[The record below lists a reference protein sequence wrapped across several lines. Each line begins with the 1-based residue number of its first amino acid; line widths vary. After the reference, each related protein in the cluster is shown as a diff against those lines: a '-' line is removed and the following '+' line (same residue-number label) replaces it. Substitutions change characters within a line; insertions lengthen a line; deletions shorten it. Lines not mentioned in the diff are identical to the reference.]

1 MNVGFDFL
9 SHIFLFLFMMHT
21 DAYDEDTTSEI
32 ADKIPAPAAASGKFR
47 LFFFL
52 VLDVSIELEAI
63 P

>member
-1 MNVGFDFL
+1 
-9 SHIFLFLFMMHT
+9 MMHT
-21 DAYDEDTTSEI
+21 DVYDEDTTSEI

>member
-1 MNVGFDFL
+1 MNAGFDFL

-32 ADKIPAPAAASGKFR
+32 ADKTPAPAAASGKFR
-47 LFFFL
+47 LFFL

>member
-52 VLDVSIELEAI
+52 ALDVSIELEAI